1 MALLNS
7 FDIDANIW
15 EIEPQLKIPKIFAD
29 LYNADKTKNKAH
41 SSKIMWAIA
50 LLVDISDDN
59 KYRNLREEDRKELI
73 ISDYLKDEVFR
84 FEDHKDLIDMYTE
97 LHMSKIEREL
107 RQQELKL
114 EERAK
119 FINDTK
125 YDLETGDKLDKFL
138 INTGKLYEQIKS
150 LRDQIRAERDGG
162 NTKGGMTESA
172 SEKGII

>member
-84 FEDHKDLIDMYTE
+84 FEDYKDLIDMYTE